1 MRQPQVQPGVGR
13 QAFRHCLT
21 AVALVATAALAGC
34 GGADPGEPPPSVGA
48 ADTFEPGVGADPGFK
63 IGRPYAINGVW
74 YRPAVDWSY
83 VEEGVAS
90 WYGTEFHGRT
100 TANGERFDMHDL
112 SAAHRTL
119 PLPSIVEVTNL
130 ENGRSLRLR
139 VNDRGPFA
147 RSRIIDVSKSAAKAL
162 GFYDKGTAR
171 VRVRLVTDESM
182 RLAGLSPP
190 ARTMPVTAP
199 AERLAAAP
207 VVAAVVTQAAA
218 PPAAPVAAPVVGRQV
233 VADASTDGGA
243 YRIYSARSFV
253 QAGAFADGGNASR
266 AGMQLAHLAPVV
278 ITYGAPEGPNFYRVR
293 LGPLAS
299 ADEANRVLAEVI
311 RAGYPGSRVVME

>member
-13 QAFRHCLT
+13 QAFRHCVT
-21 AVALVATAALAGC
+21 AVALAATAAVAGC

-48 ADTFEPGVGADPGFK
+48 AETFVPGVGADTGFK

-90 WYGTEFHGRT
+90 WYGTEFHGRR

-119 PLPSIVEVTNL
+119 PLPSIVQVTNL

-171 VRVRLVTDESM
+171 VRVRLVADESM

-199 AERLAAAP
+199 AARLAAAP
-207 VVAAVVTQAAA
+207 VVAPVVPQAAT
-218 PPAAPVAAPVVGRQV
+218 PPAASVAAPLVAHKV
-233 VADASTDGGA
+233 VADAGAGA

-278 ITYGAPEGPNFYRVR
+278 ITYGAPEGANFYRVR

-299 ADEANRVLAEVI
+299 ADEADRVLAEVI
-311 RAGYPGSRVVME
+311 RAGFPGSRVVME